1 MKNLII
7 AAMAVSLTGCASLHQ
22 SMQSRPLVDMKGKD
36 VAQYNQDYQEC
47 SAYAAQVDTQ
57 SNVVNRAVGAGVLG
71 AILGAM
77 AGNSG
82 TSAWVGGLAA
92 LQGAGSAANESENEK
107 RVILSRCLAGRG
119 YVTLF

>member
-1 MKNLII
+1 MKTIICI
-7 AAMAVSLTGCASLHQ
+7 AAMLSLTGCASIQ
-22 SMQSRPLVDMKGKD
+22 ESMQRRPLVDMKGKD
-36 VAQYNQDYQEC
+36 VAQYNIDVREC
-47 SAYAAQVDTQ
+47 EAYASQIDTQ
-57 SNVVNRAVGAGVLG
+57 SNVLNRAVGAGVLG

-92 LQGAGSAANESENEK
+92 LQGAGSAASESENDK
-107 RVILSRCLAGRG
+107 RVIMSRCLTGRG